1 MKILVTGKNG
11 QLGKSIHKVVTNKK
25 LPYEFVFVGRKEL
38 DLSNIDS
45 IKGFFN
51 QNTFDIVINC
61 AAYTAVDNAEDEYK
75 LANIVNNLAVEQIAE
90 IAKKQ
95 HFKLIYISTD
105 YVFDGEANKPYTEKD
120 ITNPINAYGRSK
132 LAGELAIKRILP
144 NNAMIIRTSALY
156 SEFSN
161 NFVDTI
167 LKLGRLKNE
176 LDVVFD
182 QIVSPTYASDLAE
195 AILTIIKSKK
205 FNIDNQ
211 RTQIYHYCANNAVS
225 WYDFA
230 NEVFKLSNISV
241 KINPI
246 ELKEYPTLVKKPK
259 YSVLN
264 TYKTVQ
270 SFNVKTF
277 GWKTSLKFFLL
288 NACI

>member
-1 MKILVTGKNG
+1 MRILVTGQNG
-11 QLGKSIHKVVTNKK
+11 QLGKSIHKVVTIKK
-25 LPYEFVFVGRKEL
+25 LLNEFFFVGRQEL
-38 DLSNIDS
+38 DLSSIDS

-61 AAYTAVDNAEDEYK
+61 AAYTAVDNAEDEYE

-95 HFKLIYISTD
+95 HFKLIHISTD
-105 YVFDGEANKPYTEKD
+105 YVFDGESNEPYTEKD

-132 LAGELAIKRILP
+132 LAGELAIKNSLP
-144 NNAMIIRTSALY
+144 NNAMIIRTCGLY

-167 LKLGRLKNE
+167 LKLGKLKNE

-182 QIVSPTYASDLAE
+182 QIVSPTYAGDLAE

-205 FNIDNQ
+205 FNMDNQ
-211 RTQIYHYCANNAVS
+211 RTQIYHYCSNNAVS

-230 NEVFKLSNISV
+230 NEVFKLSNISL
-241 KINPI
+241 KINPV

-264 TYKTVQ
+264 TEKTVQ

-277 GWKTSLKFFLL
+277 GWKASLKFCLL